1 MIMKHLSTLLSVR
14 LSACIISLLISVASA
29 QAAILEDVRDRGAV
43 RCGVHTDLAGFARAN
58 SLGEYSGFDIDICRG
73 VASAIFNDSEAVEM
87 VTVTSTDR
95 FAVLQQGALD
105 VLSRNTTW
113 TLERNTLYGE
123 FAGVNFYDGQ
133 GFMVKKRSGYRSALE
148 LDNQPICVSRGTTSE
163 LNAADFFTVSD
174 MRYRP
179 VFYDDES
186 AATDG
191 YINDDCKALTTDRSG
206 LAAERSAFETPDA
219 HVIMPEVIS
228 KEPLGPV
235 VPPNDSAWENVV
247 RWTLNCMINAE
258 ELGVNSRNVDE
269 PNIGTTPAIRR
280 LIGTEGDSGAQL
292 GLDGQWCSRVI
303 RQVGNYG
310 EIYERHIG
318 PDTPIGLPRG
328 INALWTDGGLIYAPP
343 VR

>member
-1 MIMKHLSTLLSVR
+1 MKHPMSTPIMRLAICVFGMFITLNSV
-14 LSACIISLLISVASA
+14 
-29 QAAILEDVRDRGAV
+29 QAAILDDVRDRGVV

-58 SLGEYSGFDIDICRG
+58 SLGEYAGFDIDLCRG
-73 VASAIFNDSEAVEM
+73 IASAIFNDSEAVEM
-87 VTVTSTDR
+87 VVVTSSDR
-95 FAVLQQGALD
+95 FAVLQQGAMD
-105 VLSRNTTW
+105 VLTRNTTW
-113 TLERNTLYGE
+113 TLERNALYGD

-133 GFMVKKRSGYRSALE
+133 GFMVKKRTGYRSALE

-179 VFYDDES
+179 VYYDDES
-186 AATDG
+186 EAAAG
-191 YINDDCKALTTDRSG
+191 YNNDECKALTTDRSG
-206 LAAERSAFETPDA
+206 LAAGRSAFETPDA

-235 VPPNDSAWENVV
+235 VPPNDSQWENVV

-258 ELGVNSRNVDE
+258 ELGVNSRNVDN
-269 PNIGTTPAIRR
+269 PSIGATPAIRR
-280 LIGTEGDSGAQL
+280 LIGTEGESGAQL
-292 GLDGQWCSRVI
+292 GLDNQWCSRVI

-310 EIYERHIG
+310 EIYERHVG
-318 PDTPIGLPRG
+318 PNTPIGLPRG